1 MSGPIEVRGAREVIE
16 FLGALP
22 GEIKKAARNSLN
34 KSATQARRAI
44 VDPAI
49 EATGLKRA
57 ALNARM
63 PISKA
68 SGEKLRSAVK
78 PSQYGL
84 PVPAYKWRHEP
95 TGNHP
100 TRHRILIGWPGG
112 EKVAAGFVNPF
123 GTYKAPLTTRRK
135 GYDLAIALAPSPAT
149 LRYALFREREERDV
163 SAYLT
168 GEFQAQL
175 INVINRRPIPNE

>member
-1 MSGPIEVRGAREVIE
+1 MSGPIEVRGASEVIE
-16 FLGALP
+16 LMGALP
-22 GEIKKAARNSLN
+22 GEIKKAARNALN

-57 ALNARM
+57 VLNARM

-84 PVPAYKWRHEP
+84 PVPAYRWRHEP
-95 TGNHP
+95 TGKHP
-100 TRHRILIGWPGG
+100 TRHRIVVGWPGG
-112 EKVAAGFVNPF
+112 EKIAAGFVNPF
-123 GTYKAPLTTRRK
+123 GTYRAPLTTRRK
-135 GYDLAIALAPSPAT
+135 GYDLAIALGPSPAT
-149 LRYALFREREERDV
+149 LRYALFQAAEEREV
-163 SAYLT
+163 SEYLT

-175 INVINRRPIPNE
+175 INVINRRPIPDE